1 MCIRDSGQVTVQ
13 APGQPPVA
21 LDEPYLYDNNP
32 PPERAFPPV
41 TVPPGQLWVMG
52 DHRGA
57 SADSR
62 AHAADRYQGTV
73 AATDVI
79 VRAFVRVW
87 PPSRLAAWSVVLVPP
102 AEIDRAGLHVC
113 NVAGMRRAVAAL
125 RLRPSYVL
133 TDGFPVRGFGAPSL
147 AVWKGD
153 QVVAA
158 IAAASVVAKVT
169 RDRLMI
175 ALHSHQPRYDFAQ
188 HKGYV
193 TPEHTA
199 ALQRHGPCPDH
210 RFSYV
215 NVARTVPRSSSP
227 AVGLPAYAGPRPS
240 RDRLATAAVVGETP
254 PAQWVRHNAV
264 MAEETAT

>member
-1 MCIRDSGQVTVQ
+1 MAFDIARSTVPRDAG
-13 APGQPPVA
+13 
-21 LDEPYLYDNNP
+21 LWRY
-32 PPERAFPPV
+32 ERALRRRGFPHV
-41 TVPPGQLWVMG
+41 AGVDEAG
-52 DHRGA
+52 RGA
-57 SADSR
+57 CAGPLAVAAVVLPAGRRGRVPGLADSKLLTPAAR
-62 AHAADRYQGTV
+62 EEVYAEVADR
-73 AATDVI
+73 A
-79 VRAFVRVW
+79 
-87 PPSRLAAWSVVLVPP
+87 LAWSVVLVPP